1 MAKVSFTNLKLKINN
16 TLTEVK
22 FNDAVIEVKQY
33 LPIEDKI
40 DLIQIA
46 MQNAEENGIYND
58 LKLDMYFHL
67 YIIYMYTNI
76 SFTEKQKEDEYKLF
90 DILES
95 NGLINAVIARI
106 PEDEYNQLFK
116 YIEIAKHD
124 MLTYKNTAGAVLQ
137 TVIQDLPRNAAAAA
151 EIVNSFDP
159 EKYQSVQDMIQMA
172 RATGMNN
179 DVAALPA
186 NAVEMPT
193 E

>member
-1 MAKVSFTNLKLKINN
+1 MAKVSFTNLKLKINS
-16 TLTEVK
+16 EVK
-22 FNDAVIEVKQY
+22 EIKYNDIAIEVKQY

-67 YIIYMYTNI
+67 YMVYMYTNI

-95 NGLINAVIARI
+95 NGLIDAVIARI
-106 PEDEYNQLFK
+106 PEDEYNQLFR

-137 TVIQDLPRNAAAAA
+137 TVIQDLPKNAAAAA